1 MPCCISSEI
10 KRNGFT
16 SSNIASSRNTSGG
29 LTESVFFLIGS
40 DGSSSTFGRRNKSVG
55 TGGAVSGL
63 GFEKGGGGGFGADNE
78 GLTVAEDTTD
88 VGGTFGF
95 APNAFG
101 FGANIPA
108 PEDAN
113 GFNFGAT
120 DGFGLKSKGGGFGA
134 VSGGVFFNGL

>member
-1 MPCCISSEI
+1 M
-10 KRNGFT
+10 
-16 SSNIASSRNTSGG
+16 
-29 LTESVFFLIGS
+29 
-40 DGSSSTFGRRNKSVG
+40 
-55 TGGAVSGL
+55 
-63 GFEKGGGGGFGADNE
+63 GFEKVGSGGGFGADNE

-88 VGGTFGF
+88 IGGTFGS

-101 FGANIPA
+101 FGANTPA

-134 VSGGVFFNGL
+134 VGDGVFFNGL